1 MTLNKEPSMNR
12 IFNMFMLKET
22 IKSWYYIIPASL
34 FSTLCLWS
42 KGFTFEGILFC
53 VITFIVWLIPVFLTL
68 STAMLNVIDE
78 ERVKNK

>member
-1 MTLNKEPSMNR
+1 MTQNRQPSNNR
-12 IFNMFMLKET
+12 IFDMFMLKTT

-34 FSTLCLWS
+34 FSIICLWS
-42 KGFTFEGILFC
+42 KGFTFEGIIFC

-78 ERVKNK
+78 EIVKNN